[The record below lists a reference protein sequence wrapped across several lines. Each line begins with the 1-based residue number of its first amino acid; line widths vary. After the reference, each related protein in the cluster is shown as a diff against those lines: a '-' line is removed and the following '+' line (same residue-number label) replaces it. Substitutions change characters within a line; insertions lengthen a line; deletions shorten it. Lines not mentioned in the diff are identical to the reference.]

1 MKQYLSYQEFKDNG
15 GDSNIPESLFDS
27 YQSVMGRKIDY
38 YTFNKIDYKD
48 TEIVDLVKECLV
60 NLISQVHDKFN
71 GYNFVVENDGRIK
84 KSESIGQQ
92 KEDYYVPTVA
102 DIDRMTKMEERFIY
116 REIKVYFGHTGL
128 MYRGV

>member
-1 MKQYLSYQEFKDNG
+1 MKQYLSYEEFE
-15 GDSNIPESLFDS
+15 GDKKNIPKELFKS
-27 YQSVMGRKIDY
+27 YQALLGRRMDY
-38 YTFNKIDYKD
+38 YTMHRIDYED
-48 TEIVDLVKECLV
+48 AEMVELVKECLV

-92 KEDYYVPTVA
+92 REDYYVPTMA
-102 DIDRMTKMEERFIY
+102 DIDKLMKVQERFIY

>member
-1 MKQYLSYQEFKDNG
+1 MKEYLSYKEFKEG
-15 GDSNIPESLFDS
+15 IGDSNIPESLFNI
-27 YQSVMGRKIDY
+27 YQSVLGRKIDY
-38 YTFNKIDYKD
+38 YTFNRIDDKN
-48 TEIVDLVKECLV
+48 IDLMKECIT
-60 NLISQVHDKFN
+60 NLIVQVHDKFN
-71 GYNFVVENDGRIK
+71 GYNFIVEDSGRIK

-116 REIKVYFGHTGL
+116 NQVKLYFSHTGL